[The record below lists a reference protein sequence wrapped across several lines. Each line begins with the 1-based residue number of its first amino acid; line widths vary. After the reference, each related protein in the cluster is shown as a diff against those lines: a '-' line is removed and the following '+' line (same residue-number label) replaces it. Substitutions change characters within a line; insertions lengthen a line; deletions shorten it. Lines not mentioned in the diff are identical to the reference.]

1 MENSLGFK
9 DKHSL
14 VLGKFKK
21 TRIYYHFQE
30 RLMFFVV
37 ESPVKG
43 VIWGVKLL
51 FLSSMEIRYHK
62 SHYI

>member
-14 VLGKFKK
+14 VFGKFKK

-37 ESPVKG
+37 ESPVKFNIG
-43 VIWGVKLL
+43 RHLR
-51 FLSSMEIRYHK
+51 S
-62 SHYI
+62 

>member
-14 VLGKFKK
+14 VFGKFSKK

-37 ESPVKG
+37 ERPVKFNIG
-43 VIWGVKLL
+43 RHLRSKTSL
-51 FLSSMEIRYHK
+51 FIFDGDQIS
-62 SHYI
+62 